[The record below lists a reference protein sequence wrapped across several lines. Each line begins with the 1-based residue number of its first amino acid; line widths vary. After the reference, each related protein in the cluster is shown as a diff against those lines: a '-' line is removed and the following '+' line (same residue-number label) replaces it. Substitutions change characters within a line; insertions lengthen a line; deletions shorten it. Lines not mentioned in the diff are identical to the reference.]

1 MSKRL
6 YQIDSYRTTFES
18 AVKCRFPEGDGVGI
32 VLEET
37 CFYPTSGGQ
46 YADHGELGGVPVD
59 DVRLEGDD
67 IVHVLARDPGGSRLE
82 GRVDWARRFDHMQQH
97 TGQHIL
103 SQGFFRLLDLQ
114 TVSAHLGAAMS
125 TIELPA
131 ESIAPEDLDRVEVE
145 ANRIVFA
152 CLPIRIVQM
161 SRDEAK
167 AGGVRKVPDRSG
179 PLRIVEIGDFDRTG
193 CGGTHCR
200 STGEVGLIKIG
211 TTERIRRQTR
221 IEFLC
226 GWRAL
231 TDYGNY
237 RRWLDGAAL
246 ELGRRPENLPDDVR
260 KLVSDAGARKREIA
274 SLEREI
280 LEYRASGMLAEAETV
295 GGVRLVSARMD
306 DLSPETLT
314 SLGGRLAS
322 EPGVAVLLASAR
334 ERGHLVAARS
344 ENVEFDMGRLL
355 RETLAQ
361 SGGKG
366 GGKPSF
372 ARGAVDADRLET
384 ALGDLDRAIRDLLSD
399 GA

>member
-1 MSKRL
+1 
-6 YQIDSYRTTFES
+6 
-18 AVKCRFPEGDGVGI
+18 
-32 VLEET
+32 
-37 CFYPTSGGQ
+37 
-46 YADHGELGGVPVD
+46 
-59 DVRLEGDD
+59 
-67 IVHVLARDPGGSRLE
+67 
-82 GRVDWARRFDHMQQH
+82 
-97 TGQHIL
+97 
-103 SQGFFRLLDLQ
+103 
-114 TVSAHLGAAMS
+114 
-125 TIELPA
+125 
-131 ESIAPEDLDRVEVE
+131 VEVE